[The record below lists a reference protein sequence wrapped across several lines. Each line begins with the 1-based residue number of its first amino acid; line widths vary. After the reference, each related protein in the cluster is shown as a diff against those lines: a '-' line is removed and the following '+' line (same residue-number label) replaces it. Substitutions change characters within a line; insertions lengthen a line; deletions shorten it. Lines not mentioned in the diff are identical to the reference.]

1 MAKNTKSQVVEPKAK
16 NAEATKV
23 NVEHMSELNADL
35 KLNCL
40 DERLVYNV
48 MSTPSKSR
56 AEYRIQTFIILWAK
70 ENGVEYD
77 VDEKGNIYL
86 TKGIVKEGEFYPCV
100 TAHMDTVQE
109 PQTLYAKAGLSL
121 DVLTRVK
128 NGKHEIYC
136 EGFGIGGDD
145 KAGVAICLNMFRFFK
160 TIKACFF
167 VEEEIGCV
175 GSKEID
181 MKKDFYKEWFG
192 NVGYV
197 IGYDSP
203 DLNRA
208 AHTCSGTKL
217 MGKEFFEKNGLAEIC
232 AKYGLNDFRSE
243 PYTDVKSIREKTDI
257 ICMNFGTGYYNC
269 HMPNE
274 YCVLEDMDNAL
285 EMGKAII
292 EKLGNTEHKMKC
304 VSGSYSVSDADTIYF
319 NKLNPSYKETYTYQG
334 GGAWNGGYG
343 GADDDYGYNDYGYST
358 TPKKTE
364 KIDKD
369 AVKPETIQYIVDSYE
384 KYINNIK
391 EDVIA
396 KCKELGVDETQ
407 FIEIFSKEIKF

>member
-1 MAKNTKSQVVEPKAK
+1 MAKNTKQVGESKANKKAK
-16 NAEATKV
+16 VEENKV
-23 NVEHMSELNADL
+23 VHMSPLNEDL

-40 DERLVYNV
+40 DEQLVYNV
-48 MSTPSKSR
+48 MATPSKSR
-56 AEYRIQTFIILWAK
+56 SEYRIQTFIILWAK

-86 TKGIVKEGEFYPCV
+86 TKGVVKKDEYYPCV

-109 PQTLYAKAGLSL
+109 PQTVYAKAGLSL

-136 EGFGIGGDD
+136 DGFGIGGDD

-167 VEEEIGCV
+167 VEEEVGCL
-175 GSKEID
+175 GSKVID

-217 MGKEFFEKNGLAEIC
+217 MGKEFFEKNGLAELC

-243 PYTDVKSIREKTDI
+243 PYTDVKSIREATDI

-269 HMPNE
+269 HLANE

-292 EKLGNTEHKMKC
+292 EKLGKTEHKMKC
-304 VSGSYSVSDADTIYF
+304 VGGGYGVSDADTMYF
-319 NKLNPSYKETYTYQG
+319 NKLNPSYKETYTYTG
-334 GGAWNGGYG
+334 NAWNGGYG
-343 GADDDYGYNDYGYST
+343 EVDDEYDFNGYNGYTSNT
-358 TPKKTE
+358 KKTD
-364 KIDKD
+364 KTDKD
-369 AVKPETIQYIVDSYE
+369 AVKPEIVEYVVDAYE
-384 KYINNIK
+384 KHINNLK
-391 EDVIA
+391 DAVVA
-396 KCKELGVDETQ
+396 KCKELGIDEAQ
-407 FIEIFSKEIKF
+407 FVEIFSKEIKF

>member
-16 NAEATKV
+16 KAEVTEVK
-23 NVEHMSELNADL
+23 VEHMSSLNEDL

-40 DERLVYNV
+40 DEHLVYNV

-56 AEYRIQTFIILWAK
+56 AEYRMQTFIILWAK

-304 VSGSYSVSDADTIYF
+304 VSGNYSVSDADTIYF
-319 NKLNPSYKETYTYQG
+319 SKLNPSYKETYTYQG

-343 GADDDYGYNDYGYST
+343 SADDDYGYNDYGYPT
-358 TPKKTE
+358 TSKKTE
-364 KIDKD
+364 KTDKD

-384 KYINNIK
+384 KYINNLK
-391 EDVIA
+391 EDVVA